1 MLYIAGATESSAMP
15 PLSNLAVRDI
25 ETLVHPYTNLAT
37 HRESGPLVLERGQG
51 VYVYDSEGKAY
62 IEGMAGLWCTAL
74 GWGNEELVEAAA
86 AQMRKLPFG
95 HLFTGKSHDPAIELA
110 ERLKEI
116 SPVPASKVFFCNSGS
131 EANDT
136 QIKLVWYMNNA
147 LGRPRKKKIVSR
159 VKAYHG
165 VTIAAASL
173 TGLAN
178 NHRDFDLPIAGILHA
193 GCPHH
198 YRFAQPGESE
208 EEFSRRLARELEE
221 LILKEGPETVAAFI
235 AEPVMGAGGVIVPP
249 KGYFPEIIRVCRKY
263 DLYVI
268 SDEVICGFGRLGTM
282 FGCTALGFAPDSI
295 SIAKALTSAYVPL
308 AGLTVS
314 ESMYQAMLDESRKIG
329 TFGHGFT
336 YSGHPVAAA
345 VALKTLDIYARERIA
360 DEAARKAPQFQKRL
374 AALGE
379 HPLVGEARGL
389 GLVGAVELVAD
400 KTTRRAFDPGLGV
413 GTRAVRF
420 AELEGVIVRFIA
432 GDVVSVC
439 PPLIITPAEID
450 ELFDRLERALDRTL
464 DWTRRERLA

>member
-1 MLYIAGATESSAMP
+1 M

-25 ETLVHPYTNLAT
+25 ETLAHPYTNLAT
-37 HRESGPLVLERGQG
+37 FRDTGPLVFERGEG
-51 VYVYDSEGKAY
+51 VFVYDSDGKAY

-74 GWGNEELVEAAA
+74 GYNNQELVEAAV

-136 QIKLVWYMNNA
+136 QVKLVWYMNNA

-159 VKAYHG
+159 LKAYHG

-173 TGLAN
+173 TGLPN
-178 NHRDFDLPIAGILHA
+178 NHRDFDLPIAGILHT

-198 YRFAQPGESE
+198 YRFAQEGESE

-221 LILKEGPETVAAFI
+221 LILKEDPETVAAFI
-235 AEPVMGAGGVIVPP
+235 AEPVMGAGGVLVPP
-249 KGYFPEIIRVCRKY
+249 KGYFPEIMKVCRKY
-263 DLYVI
+263 DLYMI

-282 FGCTALGFAPDSI
+282 FGCTALGFEPHSI
-295 SIAKALTSAYVPL
+295 SVAKALTSAYVPMS
-308 AGLTVS
+308 ALTVP
-314 ESMYQAMLDESRKIG
+314 EAMYQAMLEESRKIG

-345 VALKTLDIYARERIA
+345 VALKALDIYARERIA
-360 DEAARKAPQFQKRL
+360 ERVAQKTPQFGKRL
-374 AALGE
+374 AALGD
-379 HPLVGEARGL
+379 HPLVGEARGF

-400 KTTRRAFDPGLGV
+400 KAAKRSFEAKAGV
-413 GTRAVRF
+413 GPRAVRF
-420 AELEGVIVRFIA
+420 AEEEGLIVRFLA
-432 GDVVSVC
+432 GDLVSIC
-439 PPLIITPAEID
+439 PPLIIAPAEID
-450 ELFDRLERALDRTL
+450 ELFDRLGRALDRTL
-464 DWTRRERLA
+464 DWAKRERLLEA